1 MKKEYDLS
9 KLKKRKARAAIP
21 SSELKTM
28 ISLRMDLDILSWLKT
43 EAQRTG
49 VPYQTLLTSIL
60 REKMSAGD
68 IKEQLRLVI
77 REELGNKRTGT

>member
-9 KLKKRKARAAIP
+9 KLKKRKARPAIP

-43 EAQRTG
+43 ESERTG
-49 VPYQTLLTSIL
+49 IPYQTLLTSIL
-60 REKMSAGD
+60 REKMTAGD

-77 REELGNKRTGT
+77 REELGNKRTST

>member
-9 KLKKRKARAAIP
+9 KLKRRKARVAIP
-21 SSELKTM
+21 ASELKTM
-28 ISLRMDLDILSWLKT
+28 ISLRMDIDVLSWLKT
-43 EAQRTG
+43 EAERTG
-49 VPYQTLLTSIL
+49 IPYQTLLTSIL
-60 REKMSAGD
+60 REKMNAGD